1 MHNFIV
7 TELNIRP
14 RPGSATFRFWAAS
27 EATLMQV
34 YIYNVVLLAYR
45 KLTETDGLTGCTGCT
60 MCF

>member
-7 TELNIRP
+7 TVLKIRQ
-14 RPGSATFRFWAAS
+14 RPGSVTFRFWAAS

-45 KLTETDGLTGCTGCT
+45 KLTETDDLTRDAQCV
-60 MCF
+60 